1 MLNKD
6 LVDKKDIEIAKLK
19 LAIEKFKRY
28 DAERKQYYSDAL
40 KRLGELESYVEELEA
55 GTVIPKLKEKVTEQR
70 KQLGYLNNV
79 ITVNQYQLFNN
90 DYILT
95 SVITAKEL
103 RERNKVLGKEIKNL
117 RKTVK
122 DLIYRLNAANQD

>member
-19 LAIEKFKRY
+19 LAIEKFKKY

-79 ITVNQYQLFNN
+79 ITANQYQLFNN

-95 SVITAKEL
+95 SAITVKEL

-122 DLIYRLNAANQD
+122 DLIYRLNTAN